1 MKKPKAEDGEKD
13 MKRTKPQLT
22 AEIMRPEHPR
32 WSDFCSRLTEEFKGE
47 AERQGKGEFV
57 LTIRHILE
65 QMAFTQFDIELT
77 LLYLFRRF
85 VLTVSD
91 TPSQPIA
98 DQYDNS

>member
-1 MKKPKAEDGEKD
+1 MGAVKEDIQHMKC
-13 MKRTKPQLT
+13 RPQTT

-32 WSDFCSRLTEEFKGE
+32 WPDFYSRLKEAFTVERQENGDFC
-47 AERQGKGEFV
+47 

-65 QMAFTQFDIELT
+65 AMGFSQLDVEMS

-91 TPSQPIA
+91 APSQPIA
-98 DQYDNS
+98 DQYDTSC